1 MQMTNNEILANFRQA
16 KDKKE
21 QLKIL
26 ADLNCC
32 TQEEIRQKLLEAGCD
47 EKEIP
52 TKAKPKPKETY
63 VPPKVEVKKTEGR
76 NLSKSGDII
85 LEALQLMRND
95 IVSRMARA
103 EEEFAA
109 YIKDQMQRL
118 ERIDE
123 IVGGIA

>member
-1 MQMTNNEILANFRQA
+1 MQMTNNEILADFRQA
-16 KDKKE
+16 KDKKA

-32 TQEEIRQKLLEAGCD
+32 TQDEIRKRLLEAGCD

-52 TKAKPKPKETY
+52 SKAKTKSKEAY

-76 NLSKSGDII
+76 NPEKPSDII
-85 LEALQLMRND
+85 MEALQLMRND
-95 IVSRMARA
+95 IVSRMAKA